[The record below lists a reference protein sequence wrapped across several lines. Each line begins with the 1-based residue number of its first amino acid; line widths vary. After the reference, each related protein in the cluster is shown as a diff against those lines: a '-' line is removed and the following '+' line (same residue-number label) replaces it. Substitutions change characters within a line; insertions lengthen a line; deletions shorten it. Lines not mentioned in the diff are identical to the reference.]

1 MPPARRSLTR
11 KQIYRRRR
19 IVVFGGL
26 FAILAGIAY
35 LPLTL
40 LAPVVETSP
49 AIAAPAV
56 EAQPAAELVWPSY
69 GAAAVGAVGYLD
81 DTVLGSSGSE
91 KKLPMASI
99 MKVITALVTLE
110 KHPLGIDEEGPLIVM
125 GDADIGFYN
134 RQVAM
139 NGSVSWVARGLDFT
153 ERELLELTLVHS
165 ANNYAESLV
174 HWAFGS
180 QDAFLT
186 AARAWLEDHGLSDI
200 RVVEPTGIDP
210 AGTATAVDLVALGRL
225 ALQNPVVA
233 EIVASKAVQV
243 PDIGQVTNTNVLL
256 GRDGIDGIKTG
267 TLNSFGANL
276 LFSADVEVGSTSI
289 PIVGVVLGGPD
300 HPRINADIRKLLASV
315 TAGFREVPLVAAGD
329 AFATYETPWEA
340 EAAAIAATDAS
351 IVVWSDTPVTVKIS
365 AETIRLGEDGQPIG
379 EAVFTA
385 GDARVTVP
393 LELSASIED
402 PGPWWRLGHPQLI
415 FGMR

>member
-267 TLNSFGANL
+267 TLDGANL
-276 LFSADVEVGSTSI
+276 LFSASITVGAREI
-289 PIVGVVLGGPD
+289 ELVGVVLDGPD
-300 HPRINADIRKLLASV
+300 HATINNAIRAMV
-315 TAGFREVPLVAAGD
+315 EQVQAGFREVRLITEGEIVAEYSTPWGDEADAVAAH
-329 AFATYETPWEA
+329 
-340 EAAAIAATDAS
+340 DAS
-351 IVVWSDTPVTVKIS
+351 VVVWGDTPVTVT
-365 AETIRLGEDGQPIG
+365 ATAREIRLAEKGEEVG
-379 EAVFTA
+379 ELVFTA
-385 GDARVTVP
+385 GPHTVTVP
-393 LELSASIED
+393 LVLAQDVED
-402 PGPWWRLGHPQLI
+402 PGPWWRLGHPEII
-415 FGMR
+415 FGMG